1 MLSRPSSLSL
11 SLSLTRTES
20 KRTRLLFMA
29 PSLSL
34 SARVQLEANSLC
46 LELHFFLLSSICSS
60 PFRFPLLRYSPL
72 SHRYLFYA
80 NKSFSGF
87 LGFSCVRVY
96 DCSRI
101 DDYGSSRGGVS
112 FLRSSRNR
120 MIRFG
125 RCVTR
130 FSRRCRE
137 ARPPVPTP

>member
-11 SLSLTRTES
+11 SVIDSHGKQTDKIAFHRALPFAFYS
-20 KRTRLLFMA
+20 KPTPFA
-29 PSLSL
+29 SK
-34 SARVQLEANSLC
+34 
-46 LELHFFLLSSICSS
+46 LHFFLLSSICSS